1 MGNTKV
7 KNKEKK
13 KRFHIP
19 HTFTIIFSLIVVMAG
34 LTWIVP
40 SGEFAREDVDG
51 RNVVVPGTYQQVESS
66 PQGIDDIF
74 MAPINGF
81 VDAAEV
87 VGFVLLVG
95 GAFGIVNRTGAIEAG
110 IGHAVSK
117 MKGLQFLIIP
127 MSMILFGLGGTTFGM
142 CEETLPFYLIFIP
155 LMVSLGYD
163 SLTGVAVVFMGAAAG
178 TAASTIN
185 PFSVG
190 IAQALA
196 GIAPGSGIEYRA
208 LMLIVFEAIAIA
220 FVMMHANKVKKDPTK
235 SIVYELDKKN
245 REHFVMDDSGIKKF
259 TNKERAVLAVFAI
272 GMAYMVYGVIIKGWY
287 IPEIAM
293 IFCMIGL
300 ASGILGGLKQEEIV
314 SSFIGGARDFIA
326 AGLAIALARGIVIV
340 AQDGAIIDTILNSA
354 AGFLGELPKA
364 VFINL
369 TMLLENALTF
379 LIPSSSGLASL
390 TIPVLAPLGDL
401 VGVSAQEIVTAYQF
415 GSGFTNMITP
425 TSGVLMGALAV
436 ARIPWDKW
444 VRFVL
449 PLLAMIMLAG
459 MTFLTVGLYIGF

>member
-1 MGNTKV
+1 MG
-7 KNKEKK
+7 KK
-13 KRFHIP
+13 KKFHIP
-19 HTFTIIFSLIVVMAG
+19 HTFTIIFALIVVMAG

-40 SGEFAREDVDG
+40 SGEFAREDVNG
-51 RNVVVPGTYQQVESS
+51 KSVVVPGTYQEVNPS

-74 MAPINGF
+74 TAPIHGF

-95 GAFGIVNRTGAIEAG
+95 GAFGIVNKTGAIESG

-117 MKGLQFLIIP
+117 MNGLQFLIIP

-142 CEETLPFYLIFIP
+142 CEETLPFYMIFIP
-155 LMVSLGYD
+155 LMTSLGYD
-163 SLTGVAVVFMGAAAG
+163 SLTGIAVVFMGAATG

-190 IAQALA
+190 TAQALA

-208 LMLIVFEAIAIA
+208 LIFVALMAISIT
-220 FVMMHANKVKKDPTK
+220 FVMLYANRVKKDPKK

-245 REHFVMDDSGIKKF
+245 REHFVMDSSGIKKF
-259 TNKERAVLAVFAI
+259 TKKELSVLVVFVV
-272 GMAYMVYGVIIKGWY
+272 GMMYMVYGVIVKGWY

-293 IFCMIGL
+293 IFCIIGL
-300 ASGILGGLKQEEIV
+300 LSGILGGLKQDEIV
-314 SSFIGGARDFIA
+314 TSFIGGSKDLISA
-326 AGLAIALARGIVIV
+326 ALAIALARGIVII
-340 AQDGAIIDTILNSA
+340 AQEGHIIDTILNSA

-369 TMLLENALTF
+369 TLFLENLLAF

-401 VGVSAQEIVTAYQF
+401 VGVSTQEIVTAYQF
-415 GSGFTNMITP
+415 GTGFTNMITP

-444 VRFVL
+444 VRFVA
-449 PLLAMIMLAG
+449 PLLAIIVVAG
-459 MTFLTVGLYIGF
+459 MTFLTLGLYIGF